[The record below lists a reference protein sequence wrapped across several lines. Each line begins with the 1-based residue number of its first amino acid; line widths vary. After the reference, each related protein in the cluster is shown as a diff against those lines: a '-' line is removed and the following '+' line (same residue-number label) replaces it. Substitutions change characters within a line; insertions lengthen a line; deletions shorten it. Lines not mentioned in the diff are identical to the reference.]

1 MSKVLK
7 VATLAFVAIVTINF
21 FTACSKEKDTPSIN
35 VEQLYQN
42 INGNY
47 IGTIKLSN
55 SNGDLGSKNAT
66 WTANKE
72 MISVKNVNG
81 DELAAGVK
89 NQSSKLYQALLNATN
104 GKLEVIITS
113 FKPQEQ
119 MIFFSAS
126 AKLSFTI
133 NLDGQQVEVIGTGGS
148 LPFSCFYAMP
158 TQEMHFNFTIRD
170 LKKNNGSH
178 YGFTPLSTDYNLPI
192 TFEFESQQ
200 KS

>member
-47 IGTIKLSN
+47 IGTVKLSN

-72 MISVKNVNG
+72 VISVKNING

-104 GKLEVIITS
+104 GKQEVIMTS

-119 MIFFSAS
+119 MIFFNVS
-126 AKLSFTI
+126 AKLTFTI
-133 NLDGQQVEVIGTGGS
+133 NLDGQQIEVIGTGGS

-158 TQEMHFNFTIRD
+158 TQKMHFNFTIRD
-170 LKKNNGSH
+170 LKKNNGRG
-178 YGFTPLSTDYNLPI
+178 GFTPLSNDYNLPI

-200 KS
+200 KI

>member
-170 LKKNNGSH
+170 LKKNNGRG
-178 YGFTPLSTDYNLPI
+178 GFTPLSTDYNLPV

-200 KS
+200 KI

>member
-47 IGTIKLSN
+47 IGTVKLSN

-170 LKKNNGSH
+170 LKKNNGRG
-178 YGFTPLSTDYNLPI
+178 GFTPLSTDYNLPI

>member
-119 MIFFSAS
+119 IIFFSAS

-170 LKKNNGSH
+170 LKKNNGRG
-178 YGFTPLSTDYNLPI
+178 GFTPLSTDYNLPV

>member
-1 MSKVLK
+1 MNKVLK
-7 VATLAFVAIVTINF
+7 VATLAFVSIVTINF

-47 IGTIKLSN
+47 IGTVKLSN

-72 MISVKNVNG
+72 VISVKNING

-170 LKKNNGSH
+170 LKKSNGRG
-178 YGFTPLSTDYNLPI
+178 GFTPLSTDYNLPV

-200 KS
+200 KI

>member
-1 MSKVLK
+1 MNKVLK
-7 VATLAFVAIVTINF
+7 VATLTFVAIVTVNF

-47 IGTIKLSN
+47 IGTVKLSN
-55 SNGDLGSKNAT
+55 SNGDLGSKNTT

-72 MISVKNVNG
+72 VISVKNING

-89 NQSSKLYQALLNATN
+89 NQSLELYQALLNATN

-119 MIFFSAS
+119 IIFFSAS

-170 LKKNNGSH
+170 LKKNNGRG
-178 YGFTPLSTDYNLPI
+178 GFTPLSTDYNLPI

>member
-1 MSKVLK
+1 MNKVLK
-7 VATLAFVAIVTINF
+7 VATLAIVAIVTINF

-47 IGTIKLSN
+47 IGTVKLSN

-72 MISVKNVNG
+72 VISVKNING

-133 NLDGQQVEVIGTGGS
+133 KLDGQQVEVIGTGGS

-170 LKKNNGSH
+170 LKKNNGRG
-178 YGFTPLSTDYNLPI
+178 GFTPLSTDYNLPI

>member
-7 VATLAFVAIVTINF
+7 VATLAIVAIVTINF

-47 IGTIKLSN
+47 IGTVKLSN

-72 MISVKNVNG
+72 VISVKNVNG

-170 LKKNNGSH
+170 LKKKNGRG
-178 YGFTPLSTDYNLPI
+178 GFSPLSTDYNLPV

>member
-1 MSKVLK
+1 MNKVLK

-72 MISVKNVNG
+72 VISVKNVNG

-170 LKKNNGSH
+170 LKKSNGRG
-178 YGFTPLSTDYNLPI
+178 GFTPLSTDYNLPV

>member
-7 VATLAFVAIVTINF
+7 VATLAIVAIVTINF

-47 IGTIKLSN
+47 IGTVKLSN

-72 MISVKNVNG
+72 VISVKNING

-119 MIFFSAS
+119 IIFFSAS

-170 LKKNNGSH
+170 LKKNNGRG
-178 YGFTPLSTDYNLPI
+178 GFTPLSTDYNLPI

>member
-1 MSKVLK
+1 MSKVFK
-7 VATLAFVAIVTINF
+7 IATLAFVAIVTINF

-47 IGTIKLSN
+47 IGTVKLSN

-72 MISVKNVNG
+72 MISVKNING

-119 MIFFSAS
+119 IIFFSAS

-170 LKKNNGSH
+170 LKKNNGRG
-178 YGFTPLSTDYNLPI
+178 GFTPLSTDYNLPI

>member
-47 IGTIKLSN
+47 IGTVKLSN

-72 MISVKNVNG
+72 VISVKNVNG

-170 LKKNNGSH
+170 LKKNNGRG
-178 YGFTPLSTDYNLPI
+178 GFTPLSTDYNLPI

>member
-47 IGTIKLSN
+47 IGTVKLSN

-72 MISVKNVNG
+72 VISVKNING

-119 MIFFSAS
+119 MSFFSAS

-170 LKKNNGSH
+170 LKKSNGRG
-178 YGFTPLSTDYNLPI
+178 GFTPLSTDYNLPV

-200 KS
+200 KI

>member
-47 IGTIKLSN
+47 IGTVKLSN

-72 MISVKNVNG
+72 MISVKNING

-170 LKKNNGSH
+170 LKKNNGRG
-178 YGFTPLSTDYNLPI
+178 GFTPLSTDYNLPI

>member
-1 MSKVLK
+1 MNKVLK
-7 VATLAFVAIVTINF
+7 VATLAIVAIVTINF

-35 VEQLYQN
+35 VEQLYRN

-47 IGTIKLSN
+47 IGTVKLSN

-72 MISVKNVNG
+72 VISVKNVNG

-170 LKKNNGSH
+170 LKKSNGRG
-178 YGFTPLSTDYNLPI
+178 GFTPLSTDYNLPV

-200 KS
+200 KI

>member
-1 MSKVLK
+1 MNKVLK
-7 VATLAFVAIVTINF
+7 VATLTFVAIVTINF

-47 IGTIKLSN
+47 IGTVKLSN

-72 MISVKNVNG
+72 VISVKNVNG

-104 GKLEVIITS
+104 GKLKVIITS

-170 LKKNNGSH
+170 LKKGNGRG
-178 YGFTPLSTDYNLPI
+178 GFTPLSTDYNLPV

-200 KS
+200 KI

>member
-1 MSKVLK
+1 MNKVLK
-7 VATLAFVAIVTINF
+7 VATLTFVAIVTINF

-47 IGTIKLSN
+47 IGTVKLSN
-55 SNGDLGSKNAT
+55 SNGDLGSKNTT

-72 MISVKNVNG
+72 VISVKNING

-170 LKKNNGSH
+170 LKKSNGRG
-178 YGFTPLSTDYNLPI
+178 GFTPLSTDYNLPV

-200 KS
+200 KI

>member
-1 MSKVLK
+1 MNKVLK
-7 VATLAFVAIVTINF
+7 VATLTFVAIVTINF

-47 IGTIKLSN
+47 IGTVKLSN

-66 WTANKE
+66 WTAKKE
-72 MISVKNVNG
+72 VISVKNING

-89 NQSSKLYQALLNATN
+89 NQSSELYQALLNATN

-133 NLDGQQVEVIGTGGS
+133 NLDRQQVEVIGTGGS

-158 TQEMHFNFTIRD
+158 TQEIHFNFTIRD
-170 LKKNNGSH
+170 LKKNNGRG
-178 YGFTPLSTDYNLPI
+178 GFSPLSTDYNLPI

>member
-47 IGTIKLSN
+47 IGTVKLSN

-72 MISVKNVNG
+72 VISVKNVNG

-104 GKLEVIITS
+104 GKQEVIITS

-119 MIFFSAS
+119 IIFFSAS

-170 LKKNNGSH
+170 LKKSNGRG
-178 YGFTPLSTDYNLPI
+178 GFTPLSTDYNLPV

-200 KS
+200 KI

>member
-1 MSKVLK
+1 MNKVLK
-7 VATLAFVAIVTINF
+7 VATLAIVSIVTINF

-47 IGTIKLSN
+47 IGTVKLSN

-72 MISVKNVNG
+72 KISVKNVNG

-170 LKKNNGSH
+170 LKNSNGRG
-178 YGFTPLSTDYNLPI
+178 GFTPLSTDYNLPV

-200 KS
+200 KI

>member
-7 VATLAFVAIVTINF
+7 IATLAFVAIVTINF

-47 IGTIKLSN
+47 IGTVKLSN

-119 MIFFSAS
+119 IIFFSAS

-170 LKKNNGSH
+170 LKKNNGRG
-178 YGFTPLSTDYNLPI
+178 GFTPLSTDYNLPI

>member
-1 MSKVLK
+1 MNKVLK
-7 VATLAFVAIVTINF
+7 VATLTFVAIVTINF

-47 IGTIKLSN
+47 VGTVKLSN
-55 SNGDLGSKNAT
+55 SNGDLGSKNTT

-72 MISVKNVNG
+72 VISVKNING

-119 MIFFSAS
+119 IIFFSAS

-170 LKKNNGSH
+170 LKKNNGRG
-178 YGFTPLSTDYNLPI
+178 GFTPLSTDYNLPI

>member
-1 MSKVLK
+1 MNKVLK
-7 VATLAFVAIVTINF
+7 VATLTFVAIVTINF

-47 IGTIKLSN
+47 VGTVKLSN
-55 SNGDLGSKNAT
+55 SNGDLGSKNTT

-72 MISVKNVNG
+72 VISVKNING

-89 NQSSKLYQALLNATN
+89 NQSLELYQDLLNATN
-104 GKLEVIITS
+104 GKLEVIMTS

-133 NLDGQQVEVIGTGGS
+133 TLDGQQVEVIGTGGS

-170 LKKNNGSH
+170 LKKNNGRG
-178 YGFTPLSTDYNLPI
+178 GFTPLSTDYNLPV

>member
-1 MSKVLK
+1 MNKVLK
-7 VATLAFVAIVTINF
+7 VATLAIVAIVTINF

-47 IGTIKLSN
+47 IGTVKLSN

-72 MISVKNVNG
+72 VISVKNING

-170 LKKNNGSH
+170 LKKSNGRG
-178 YGFTPLSTDYNLPI
+178 GFTPLSTDYNLPI

>member
-170 LKKNNGSH
+170 LKKNNGRG
-178 YGFTPLSTDYNLPI
+178 GFTPLSTDYNLPV

>member
-47 IGTIKLSN
+47 IGTVKLSN

-72 MISVKNVNG
+72 VISVKNVNG

-104 GKLEVIITS
+104 G
-113 FKPQEQ
+113 KPQEQ

-170 LKKNNGSH
+170 LKKSNGRG
-178 YGFTPLSTDYNLPI
+178 GFTPLSTDYNLPV

-200 KS
+200 KI

>member
-1 MSKVLK
+1 MNKVLK
-7 VATLAFVAIVTINF
+7 VATLTFVAIVTINF

-47 IGTIKLSN
+47 IGTVKLSN

-66 WTANKE
+66 CTAKKE
-72 MISVKNVNG
+72 VISVKNING

-170 LKKNNGSH
+170 LKKNNGRG
-178 YGFTPLSTDYNLPI
+178 GFTPLSTDYNLPV

>member
-1 MSKVLK
+1 MSKVFK
-7 VATLAFVAIVTINF
+7 IATLAFVAIVTINF

-47 IGTIKLSN
+47 IGTVKLSN

-72 MISVKNVNG
+72 VISVKNING

-170 LKKNNGSH
+170 LKKNNGRG
-178 YGFTPLSTDYNLPI
+178 GFTPLSTDYNLPI

>member
-1 MSKVLK
+1 MNKVLK

-47 IGTIKLSN
+47 IGTVKLSN

-72 MISVKNVNG
+72 VISVKNING

-170 LKKNNGSH
+170 LKKNNGRG
-178 YGFTPLSTDYNLPI
+178 GFTPLSTDYNLPI

>member
-72 MISVKNVNG
+72 VISVKNVNG

-170 LKKNNGSH
+170 LKKSNGRG
-178 YGFTPLSTDYNLPI
+178 GFTPLSTDYNLPV

>member
-1 MSKVLK
+1 MNKVLK
-7 VATLAFVAIVTINF
+7 VATLAIVSIVTINF

-35 VEQLYQN
+35 VKQLYQN

-47 IGTIKLSN
+47 IGTVKLSN

-72 MISVKNVNG
+72 KISVKNVNG

-119 MIFFSAS
+119 IIFFSAS

-170 LKKNNGSH
+170 LKKNNGRG
-178 YGFTPLSTDYNLPI
+178 GFTPLSTDYNLPI

>member
-47 IGTIKLSN
+47 IGTVKLSN

-119 MIFFSAS
+119 IIFFSAS

-170 LKKNNGSH
+170 LKKNNGRG
-178 YGFTPLSTDYNLPI
+178 GFTPLSTDYNLPI

-200 KS
+200 KI

>member
-1 MSKVLK
+1 MNKVLK

-47 IGTIKLSN
+47 IGTVKLSN

-72 MISVKNVNG
+72 VISVKNVNG

-170 LKKNNGSH
+170 LKKNNGRG
-178 YGFTPLSTDYNLPI
+178 GFTPLSTDYNLPI

>member
-1 MSKVLK
+1 MNKVLK
-7 VATLAFVAIVTINF
+7 VATLTFVAIVTINF

-47 IGTIKLSN
+47 IGTVKLSN

-72 MISVKNVNG
+72 KISVKNVNG

-119 MIFFSAS
+119 IIFFSAS

-170 LKKNNGSH
+170 LKKNNGRG
-178 YGFTPLSTDYNLPI
+178 GFTPLSTDYNLPI

>member
-1 MSKVLK
+1 M
-7 VATLAFVAIVTINF
+7 
-21 FTACSKEKDTPSIN
+21 
-35 VEQLYQN
+35 
-42 INGNY
+42 
-47 IGTIKLSN
+47 
-55 SNGDLGSKNAT
+55 
-66 WTANKE
+66 
-72 MISVKNVNG
+72 
-81 DELAAGVK
+81 
-89 NQSSKLYQALLNATN
+89 NATN

-119 MIFFSAS
+119 MISFSAS

-170 LKKNNGSH
+170 LKKNNGRG
-178 YGFTPLSTDYNLPI
+178 GFTPLSTDYNLPI

>member
-47 IGTIKLSN
+47 IGTVKLSN

-72 MISVKNVNG
+72 MISVKNING

-170 LKKNNGSH
+170 LKKSNGRG
-178 YGFTPLSTDYNLPI
+178 GFTPLSTDYNLPV

-200 KS
+200 KI

>member
-1 MSKVLK
+1 MNKVLK
-7 VATLAFVAIVTINF
+7 IATLAFVAIVTINF

-47 IGTIKLSN
+47 IGTVKLSN

-72 MISVKNVNG
+72 VISVKNING

-170 LKKNNGSH
+170 LKKNNGRG
-178 YGFTPLSTDYNLPI
+178 GFTPLSTDYNLPI

-200 KS
+200 KI

>member
-1 MSKVLK
+1 MNKVLK
-7 VATLAFVAIVTINF
+7 VATLAIVAIVTINF

-47 IGTIKLSN
+47 IGTVKLSN

-72 MISVKNVNG
+72 VISVKNVNG

-119 MIFFSAS
+119 IIFFSAS

-170 LKKNNGSH
+170 LKKNNGR
-178 YGFTPLSTDYNLPI
+178 GGLTPLSTDYNLPI

>member
-47 IGTIKLSN
+47 IGTVKLSN

-72 MISVKNVNG
+72 VISVKNING

-104 GKLEVIITS
+104 GKLKVIITS

-133 NLDGQQVEVIGTGGS
+133 NLDRQQVEVIGTGGS

-158 TQEMHFNFTIRD
+158 TQEIHFNFTIRD
-170 LKKNNGSH
+170 LKKNNGRG
-178 YGFTPLSTDYNLPI
+178 GFSPLSTDYNLPI

>member
-1 MSKVLK
+1 MNKVLK
-7 VATLAFVAIVTINF
+7 VATLTFVAIVTINF

-47 IGTIKLSN
+47 VGTVKLSN
-55 SNGDLGSKNAT
+55 SNGDLGSKNTT

-72 MISVKNVNG
+72 VISVKNING

-89 NQSSKLYQALLNATN
+89 NQSLELYQDLLNATN
-104 GKLEVIITS
+104 GKLEVIMTS

-133 NLDGQQVEVIGTGGS
+133 TLDGQQVEVIGTGGS

-170 LKKNNGSH
+170 LKKNNGRG
-178 YGFTPLSTDYNLPI
+178 GFTPLSTDYNLPI